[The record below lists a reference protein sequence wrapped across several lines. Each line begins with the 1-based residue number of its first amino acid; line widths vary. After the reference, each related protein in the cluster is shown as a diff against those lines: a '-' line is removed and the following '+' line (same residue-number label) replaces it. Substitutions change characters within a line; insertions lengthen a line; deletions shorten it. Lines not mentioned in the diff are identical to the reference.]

1 MARTDEKRYHIEAAV
16 FKVFPTKSVAT
27 IFQIKAKIALPFQSR
42 LTTEVVQ

>member
-16 FKVFPTKSVAT
+16 LVFPTKSVAT